1 MLGARGTPRSAPH
14 SICPFRL
21 TCYLLSREIMLD
33 VDAVALGDRRQ
44 GLAGCTALD
53 GLGPMPLVAKA
64 IW

>member
-1 MLGARGTPRSAPH
+1 
-14 SICPFRL
+14 
-21 TCYLLSREIMLD
+21 LSREIMLD